1 MKDSSVIEIKRDST
15 QVATYTYDAWGNILT
30 KTGSMADETGEFF
43 ISLIVGLGIAF
54 VIETALGNTNLLS
67 IEPSVITRPYN

>member
-1 MKDSSVIEIKRDST
+1 MKDSSIIEIKKDST

-30 KTGSMADETGEFF
+30 KTGSMADETGEFV

-54 VIETALGNTNLLS
+54 VIETALGNTNS
-67 IEPSVITRPYN
+67 IEPFVITRPYN